1 MRNKLLIALFVT
13 AGLLVVSNRLLAHH
27 SASGLFSRDE
37 EIVLSGTVTAWR
49 LVNPHPALMFDV
61 KDDAGNVVNWTATFN
76 SLRDLRNIGWTK
88 STFKAGDPVTV
99 LGNPFFGGK
108 KTIFPLVVTTP
119 DGKKQIMREPRV
131 LKDYVT
137 SE

>member
-1 MRNKLLIALFVT
+1 MRNKMLVALFVT
-13 AGLLVVSNRLLAHH
+13 AGLVVVSSRLLAHH

-37 EIVLSGTVTAWR
+37 EIILSGTVTAWR

-61 KDDAGNVVNWTATFN
+61 TNAEGNVENWTATFN
-76 SLRDLRNIGWTK
+76 SLRDLRKIGWTK
-88 STFKAGDPVTV
+88 STFKVGDQVTV

-119 DGKKQIMREPRV
+119 DGKKQKLRDPRV
-131 LKDYVT
+131 LKDYVE
-137 SE
+137 SD

>member
-131 LKDYVT
+131 LKDYVK